1 MTAARPREA
10 LERPADQ
17 ALYTVNQL
25 ATELGVT
32 PRAIRF
38 YESAGLIAPRRAG
51 TTRVFDRRDRARLL
65 LVLRGKRLG
74 FSLGEI
80 RAFLD
85 LYDSDRSQISQ
96 MQRLL
101 ELTRHR
107 VAELERQRRD
117 LDQTLL
123 ELRDIGKN
131 FGPVQ
136 ALSDINLT
144 IPPGQVTALVGD
156 NGAGKSTLIKT
167 VSGIWQPDEG
177 QIFWQGSPVHLH
189 SPKAAADLGIATVYQ
204 DLALCDNLDIV
215 QNMFLGREELKH
227 WQLDEI
233 GMELAAKQTLADLS
247 VVTVRSIRQPVGSLS
262 GGHQLVWLTD
272 IDRMIAAEPPQ
283 WDVLIRRARRYRVD
297 LVAALQLERSR
308 SVLGAAVPAGVV
320 SALAGGRSWWRWW
333 SRQEHRVGMAR
344 WGGEDRTGR
353 TYVAATSSGT
363 GASLL
368 QLGRAVALDVMAP
381 SVARRSP
388 SRDAHEA
395 PPLYRAVGGEE
406 RRAEYFD
413 RVAADGWG

>member
-1 MTAARPREA
+1 MAE
-10 LERPADQ
+10 LVER
-17 ALYTVNQL
+17 
-25 ATELGVT
+25 
-32 PRAIRF
+32 
-38 YESAGLIAPRRAG
+38 RRVVRLAG
-51 TTRVFDRRDRARLL
+51 TDVATLDPTDGLL
-65 LVLRGKRLG
+65 YLC
-74 FSLGEI
+74 
-80 RAFLD
+80 
-85 LYDSDRSQISQ
+85 
-96 MQRLL
+96 
-101 ELTRHR
+101 
-107 VAELERQRRD
+107 
-117 LDQTLL
+117 
-123 ELRDIGKN
+123 
-131 FGPVQ
+131 
-136 ALSDINLT
+136 
-144 IPPGQVTALVGD
+144 
-156 NGAGKSTLIKT
+156 
-167 VSGIWQPDEG
+167 
-177 QIFWQGSPVHLH
+177 LH
-189 SPKAAADLGIATVYQ
+189 
-204 DLALCDNLDIV
+204 
-215 QNMFLGREELKH
+215 
-227 WQLDEI
+227 
-233 GMELAAKQTLADLS
+233 
-247 VVTVRSIRQPVGSLS
+247 GSLS

-368 QLGRAVALDVMAP
+368 QLGRSVALDVMAP